1 MCKIC
6 CNSILQGVYLA
17 RNFTL
22 LQDSCKILQ
31 DSIFLCKIHL
41 RREKRARKCNFLQD
55 FLPTIFMELKSCKK
69 VKFHVRF
76 MFCDTRRKSCKK
88 VKFHVRFLFCDTRR
102 KSCKKVKFHVR
113 FLFCGTYKKKILQ
126 ESKVSCMIFV
136 LRYKKILQESKVSC
150 KIFVLRYLQEENLA
164 RK

>member
-69 VKFHVRF
+69 VKFL
-76 MFCDTRRKSCKK
+76 
-88 VKFHVRFLFCDTRR
+88 VRFLFCD
-102 KSCKKVKFHVR
+102 
-113 FLFCGTYKKKILQ
+113 TYKKKILQ
-126 ESKVSCMIFV
+126 ESKVSCKIFVLRYKKKILQESKVSCKIFV